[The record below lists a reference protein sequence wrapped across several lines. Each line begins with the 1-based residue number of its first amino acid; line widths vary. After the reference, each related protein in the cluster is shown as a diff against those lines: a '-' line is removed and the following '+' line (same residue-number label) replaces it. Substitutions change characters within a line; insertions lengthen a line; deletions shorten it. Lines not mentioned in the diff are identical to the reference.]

1 MPTYDAQG
9 VYRDEQGNVAP
20 DPRTGDMA
28 PAMSQAIA
36 DLFGTSYTPGR
47 AWDPSMGGSDDY
59 IGPTITHDP
68 TALATGRSTGGTFM
82 PRSVQIG
89 SGAATPAKGI
99 QSGTLEEDIDQEAG
113 GVGNVWDNVM
123 PALEGGGDPYTKAD
137 NIPRPVPPP
146 EPIPPQAAQVPQAAV
161 PDLSDVIY
169 DDDRTSPHEYRLGER
184 QQRRDLR
191 QADPD
196 YWGMG
201 GAGDDSII
209 RSIMDLFRP
218 DPITEVY
225 DDDFTSGT
233 AARAA
238 RREQE
243 KAIDADNQAKS
254 PIPAATET
262 ARQGAGA
269 NTVPPTGDDAGDLR
283 GAKRPM
289 TEGEYMENVVPQVP
303 TRGTAPRVSP
313 RPGGRDVRLPVQ
325 NQQPVPIDRQRMIDR
340 ILSQQPI
347 QQQEPETVRQNA
359 LMNWIMNMIAGG
371 NQRVAEYDTERN
383 LTNIGP

>member
-1 MPTYDAQG
+1 MPTYDERG
-9 VYRDEQGNVAP
+9 VYRDEQGNPAP
-20 DPRTGDMA
+20 DPRTGVINTGGIGESLANLFDA
-28 PAMSQAIA
+28 P
-36 DLFGTSYTPGR
+36 YTPGG

-89 SGAATPAKGI
+89 SGAPTPAKGI
-99 QSGTLEEDIDQEAG
+99 QAGTLEEDINQEAG

-123 PALEGGGDPYTKAD
+123 PALEGGDPTVFPDPAERVD
-137 NIPRPVPPP
+137 VSRSMPMPPRRPTP
-146 EPIPPQAAQVPQAAV
+146 PQAAV

-196 YWGMG
+196 YWGHG
-201 GAGDDSII
+201 RAGDDSII
-209 RSIMDLFRP
+209 RSIMDLFSP
-218 DPITEVY
+218 DPIEQKLSNEIY

-243 KAIDADNQAKS
+243 KAIDADNQ
-254 PIPAATET
+254 
-262 ARQGAGA
+262 G
-269 NTVPPTGDDAGDLR
+269 V
-283 GAKRPM
+283 KRPM

-325 NQQPVPIDRQRMIDR
+325 NQQPVPIDRQRIIDR

-347 QQQEPETVRQNA
+347 QQQEPETVRQNT
-359 LMNWIMNMIAGG
+359 LMNWIMNMLASG

-383 LTNIGP
+383 LANIGP